1 MSQYIKCNM
10 QMKYTWID
18 YCGAYEAGVEALFDS
33 EAVKFT
39 GCDDGFLAFY
49 DYWRRELKE
58 GEFFAKVILDGGEL
72 IGVAALARAEDG
84 VFTVQEFVIAPKH
97 RGKGVGTAALTELIN
112 NSKDVIDEEIK
123 TAEAV
128 IFPKNIA
135 SQRAFSKAGFKEISR
150 DEGGI
155 RYVYEK

>member
-1 MSQYIKCNM
+1 
-10 QMKYTWID
+10 MKYTWID

-39 GCDDGFLAFY
+39 GCDDGFLTFY

-84 VFTVQEFVIAPKH
+84 VFTVQEFVIAPKY

-112 NSKDVIDEEIK
+112 NAKDVIGEEIK

-135 SQRAFSKAGFKEISR
+135 SQRAFSKVGFKEISR